1 MNTGSLQKHT
11 STPLLQAQGI
21 RLQYG
26 AQAILEDFSLEIRR
40 GEFLGLTGPPGCGK
54 STAALALLGLVRRPG
69 HISAGRVVMG
79 GQDLLALDH
88 EAASELRG
96 REIALV
102 TQGPRGALHP
112 LLSIGD
118 QMINVLRADG
128 HLDRASARREAIS
141 WLERVGIQNPAARM
155 HAYVHELST
164 GMAQRVVFAMALC
177 REPALLVADE
187 PTSGLDVTIQAQV
200 LDDLAATA
208 RRLGTSVLLITQDV
222 GLIAQYCGR
231 VAVMDRGRIVEEQAT
246 EDFFSAP
253 QHPYSRSAV
262 ALAAAQP
269 GVDGTAPAAELLL
282 EVDTARKV
290 FGGKDDTTR
299 VVAVNDV
306 SLQLHRGETLGLV
319 GESGSG
325 KTTLARCLLQL
336 ETLDAGSVL
345 LDGRPLA
352 PADGSAD
359 YRSQRAAMQVVFQ
372 DPLDSMNPRW
382 SAEHIIAEPL
392 TQLANLPRSERRAR
406 VSELLQRVGLPE
418 AVASMLPATLSAGE
432 QQRVAVARAMATEP
446 AFIIL
451 DEPTSALDPQA
462 RADLLALLQRLQE
475 QFGVSYLFIS
485 HDLASIRHA
494 CHRVVVLYLGQ
505 IVEEGSAEQIFQ
517 NPAHPYTRALIDASV
532 TIDAQDTARI
542 RLSGDIASGT
552 RSGCYLSARCP
563 FATAQCRQGQ
573 QELLL
578 LEDGRQ
584 LRCTRAQRGDLPY
597 WPGMQRVDPVREG

>member
-1 MNTGSLQKHT
+1 MSARVLQQDT
-11 STPLLQAQGI
+11 STPLLQAEGI
-21 RLQYG
+21 QLQYG
-26 AQAILEDFSLEIRR
+26 EQTILENFSLEIRR
-40 GEFLGLTGPPGCGK
+40 GEFVGLTGPPGCGK

-69 HISAGRVVMG
+69 HISAGRVVIG
-79 GQDLLALDH
+79 GQDILALDH
-88 EAASELRG
+88 EAASQLRG

-112 LLSIGD
+112 LLSIGE
-118 QMINVLRADG
+118 QIVNVLRADG
-128 HLDRASARREAIS
+128 NLDRAAARREAIA
-141 WLERVGIQNPAARM
+141 WLERVGIQDAAARM
-155 HAYVHELST
+155 NAYVHELST

-208 RRLGTSVLLITQDV
+208 QRLGTSVLLITQDV
-222 GLIAQYCGR
+222 GLVAQYCTR
-231 VAVMDRGRIVEEQAT
+231 VVVMDEGRIVEKQST
-246 EDFFSAP
+246 EDFFSTP

-269 GVDGTAPAAELLL
+269 GADNAAPAAELLL
-282 EVDTARKV
+282 EVEAARKV
-290 FGGKDDTTR
+290 FSGRDDSAQ
-299 VVAVNDV
+299 VVAVDDV

-336 ETLDAGSVL
+336 ETLDAGRVRFN
-345 LDGRPLA
+345 GTPLA
-352 PADGSAD
+352 PADGSAQ

-392 TQLANLPRSERRAR
+392 TQLTTLPRSERRAR
-406 VSELLQRVGLPE
+406 VSELLLRVGLPE

-462 RADLLALLQRLQE
+462 RADLLALLRRLQE

-505 IVEEGSAEQIFQ
+505 IVEEGSAKQIFQ

-532 TIDAQDTARI
+532 TDAAQNAARV
-542 RLSGDIASGT
+542 RLRGDIASGA
-552 RSGCYLSARCP
+552 RRGCYLSARCP
-563 FATAQCRQGQ
+563 FATAQCRQEQ
-573 QELLL
+573 QELLR

-584 LRCTRAQRGDLPY
+584 LRCMRAQRGELPY
-597 WPGMQRVDPVREG
+597 WPGIQNANTERED